1 MAGGRPPKYNAE
13 QPCKIA
19 KKMCQLGATDND
31 IAEAL
36 GIATCTLYRWRNE
49 HEEFRE
55 ALKVGKDKADD
66 RVEMALYRRAV
77 GYTHEA
83 VKVFQFQGA
92 EVIVPYTEIV
102 QPDVTAC
109 IFWLKNRRPDQYRA
123 NPEEKQNGAVDM
135 ASALAEL
142 AKRLPGA

>member
-1 MAGGRPPKYNAE
+1 
-13 QPCKIA
+13 
-19 KKMCQLGATDND
+19 
-31 IAEAL
+31 
-36 GIATCTLYRWRNE
+36 
-49 HEEFRE
+49 
-55 ALKVGKDKADD
+55 
-66 RVEMALYRRAV
+66 MALYRRAV

-123 NPEEKQNGAVDM
+123 NPEEKIEVKDKDRSIRIVRAVKD
-135 ASALAEL
+135 E
-142 AKRLPGA
+142 

>member
-13 QPCKIA
+13 QHCKIA

-36 GIATCTLYRWRNE
+36 GVATCTLYRWRNE

-83 VKVFQFQGA
+83 VKVFQFQGS
-92 EVIVPYTEIV
+92 EVIVREALTRYAKI
-102 QPDVTAC
+102 QS
-109 IFWLKNRRPDQYRA
+109 RR
-123 NPEEKQNGAVDM
+123 
-135 ASALAEL
+135 
-142 AKRLPGA
+142 